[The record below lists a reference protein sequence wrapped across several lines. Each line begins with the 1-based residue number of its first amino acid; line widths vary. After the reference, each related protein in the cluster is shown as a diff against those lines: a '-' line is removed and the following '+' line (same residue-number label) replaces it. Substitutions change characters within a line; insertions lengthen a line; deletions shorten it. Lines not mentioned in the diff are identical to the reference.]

1 MTAGHRPAAGGSEP
15 PVDATLTDCI
25 RDLERQ
31 AAVLEPGPGERRAE
45 LDAVN
50 AYLEEFLSTLDS
62 RPASMAARQQARGIL
77 DSPIA
82 EQGMDMGSVLQLFRE
97 NVNDV
102 GASHASGRFLG
113 YIPLGGLYPG
123 ALGEFLAAVTNKYS
137 GDFSCCPGA
146 AHMEYQVLRWIA
158 DLLGYPKGA
167 AGNLSSGGSIGILTA
182 TVTARDAHGLRA
194 PDYERAVVYLTPHT
208 HHAMYKALRIA
219 GLGGCV
225 QRRIAVDAAFRMDAD
240 ALDAAVAKDKKDGL
254 IPWLLVGSAG
264 TTDVGSI
271 DPLDALAETADRHGL
286 WFQVDAAYGGFFM
299 LSELVRDRFRGIE
312 RSNSLVI
319 NPHKGLHSPMGV
331 GAVLVAEGERLY
343 QSHYHT
349 AAYLQDTK
357 YGGEQETSPA
367 DMGPELTRPFRALSV
382 WLPLKLL
389 GVAPFRA
396 ALSEKILLARYAYE
410 KLAEFEYIE
419 LGPFPELSVVAFRF
433 VPKDGDADEFNRR
446 LVEAVREDGAV
457 YLTSTVLNGRY
468 MIRIAILSFRTH
480 RDDVDLALEKIRYYV
495 NSLAKS

>member
-1 MTAGHRPAAGGSEP
+1 MPS
-15 PVDATLTDCI
+15 LTDQI
-25 RDLERQ
+25 REFERQ
-31 AAVLEPGPGERRAE
+31 SAVLEPGADERRSDLNAI
-45 LDAVN
+45 N
-50 AYLEEFLSTLDS
+50 AYVEEFLSTLDS
-62 RPASMAARQQARGIL
+62 RPASTAAPRRGSGIG

-82 EQGMDMGSVLQLFRE
+82 EQGMDLGSVLRLFRE

-113 YIPLGGLYPG
+113 YIPLGGLYLG

-158 DLLGYPKGA
+158 DLLGYPQTA
-167 AGNLSSGGSIGILTA
+167 AGNLTSGGSLGILTA
-182 TVTARDAHGLRA
+182 TVTARDAHGLRGA
-194 PDYERAVVYLTPHT
+194 DYHRAVVYLTQHT
-208 HHAMYKALRIA
+208 HHSMDKALRIA
-219 GLGGCV
+219 GMGECV
-225 QRRIAVDAAFRMDAD
+225 RRRIPVDAGFRMDAA
-240 ALDAAVAKDKKDGL
+240 ALETAVAKDRKDGL
-254 IPWLLVGSAG
+254 IPWLVVGSAG

-271 DPLDALAETADRHGL
+271 DPLDSLADVAQRHQL
-286 WFQVDAAYGGFFM
+286 WFQVDAAYGGFFL
-299 LSELVRDRFRGIE
+299 LSDLVRDRFRGIE
-312 RSNSLVI
+312 RSNSAVI
-319 NPHKGLHSPMGV
+319 NPHKGLHSPMGI

-357 YGGEQETSPA
+357 YGGEKETSPA
-367 DMGPELTRPFRALSV
+367 DMGPELTRPFRALSI

-410 KLAEFEYIE
+410 RLGEFDNVEM
-419 LGPFPELSVVAFRF
+419 GPDPQLSIVAFRF
-433 VPKDGDADEFNRR
+433 RPARGDADDFNRK
-446 LVEAVREDGAV
+446 LVEALRADGTV

-468 MIRIAILSFRTH
+468 MIRMAILSFRTH
-480 RDDVDLALEKIRYYV
+480 RDDVDIALEKIRHYV
-495 NSLAKS
+495 NKLDKE